1 MRVSTSKISIG
12 ILILAAFVAGV
23 YFAAGINVWH
33 TRSPMAPELI
43 AQEAPRLQ
51 SENIRVA
58 EQLSN
63 AFSEIAEAVNPSVV
77 QILSTRVIKQPPLPD
92 FFRGTPFE
100 RFFQFAPPQEREFLQ
115 RGLGS
120 GVVIRSDGYI
130 LTNYHVVRDMDE
142 LEVRFY
148 DGTDYDAKIVG
159 TDPDADLAVIKIEAS
174 DLPALSF
181 ADMREVRIG
190 QIVLAIGSPLSEYLG
205 NTVTSGI
212 ISAVKRSGL
221 GIGAPFEYFIQTDAA
236 INPGNS
242 GGPLVNLRG
251 EIVGINTAI
260 ATRTGGYQG
269 IGFAIPADIASNV
282 ANQLITRGKV
292 SRGYLGVEY
301 TGVTEA
307 LAKALDIQKGA
318 AQVVRVVPDGP
329 AAKAGLKEGDII
341 VAVDGKPLKD
351 PNDLAIMVANR
362 APGEKVTLEILR
374 DGKRKKITVTLGE
387 RPSQIAVV
395 REGKLDLKEK
405 LGLKLENLTPEL
417 RQRFNLPE
425 DAQGILVTEVDPTS
439 EAAQEAG
446 IQPGDLIVE
455 VDKQPVRSVED
466 FERIYEGIEP
476 GKTFLVRIRRGDYY
490 LLTALTKPAS

>member
-1 MRVSTSKISIG
+1 MRLSKITIG
-12 ILILAAFVAGV
+12 ILVLIGFIAGI
-23 YFAAGINVWH
+23 YFAAGVNIWH
-33 TRSPMAPELI
+33 TRSPMAPELV
-43 AQEAPRLQ
+43 AQEASRLQ
-51 SENIRVA
+51 SRNIQIA

-77 QILSTRVIKQPPLPD
+77 QILSTRVVKQPPLPN

-100 RFFQFAPPQEREFLQ
+100 QFFRFAPPEEREFLQ

-120 GVVIRSDGYI
+120 GVIIRSDGYI
-130 LTNYHVVRDMDE
+130 LTNYHVIRDMDE
-142 LEVRFY
+142 LEVRLY
-148 DGTDYDAKIVG
+148 DGTDYKASIVG
-159 TDPDADLAVIKIEAS
+159 SDPDADLAVIKIEAS
-174 DLPALSF
+174 DLPALPF
-181 ADMREVRIG
+181 ADMQEVRLG

-282 ANQLITRGKV
+282 ANQLISKGKV

-307 LAKALDIQKGA
+307 LARALNIQKGA

-341 VAVDGKPLKD
+341 IAVDGKLLKD
-351 PNDLAIMVANR
+351 PNDLAIIVANR

-374 DGKRKKITVTLGE
+374 DGKRKKVTVTLGE
-387 RPSQIAVV
+387 RPSQIAAVQ
-395 REGKLDLKEK
+395 EGKLDLKEQ
-405 LGLKLENLTPEL
+405 LGIQLENLTPQL
-417 RQRFNLPE
+417 RKQFNIPE
-425 DAQGILVTEVDPTS
+425 DARGVLVTEVDPTS
-439 EAAQEAG
+439 EAAQDAG

-455 VDKQPVRSVED
+455 VDKKPVTSVEE
-466 FERIYEGIEP
+466 FERIYEKIEP
-476 GKTFLVRIRRGDYY
+476 GKPFLLRIRRGDYY
-490 LLTALTKPAS
+490 LLTALTKPKS